1 MGKEQTMTAPA
12 TSSQGPIKPW
22 HTHLQIF
29 RDSMRDSI
37 RSYMTAAESYVAAL
51 DADPA
56 AREAFREAYPDF
68 SSTFWSR
75 MEAIGRH
82 QLDQRLLYGA
92 HPAERNLRRLAYS
105 EQKQALDHGVE
116 VLVDGSEMLIQVDRL
131 TPFQT
136 KMVFGP
142 NGIRDL
148 AAQKAWLESENLE
161 HRRPPAADT
170 GYDIR
175 KGELVIHSPMRLGR
189 TELLQILTRMETRS

>member
-1 MGKEQTMTAPA
+1 MTVPA
-12 TSSQGPIKPW
+12 GPIKPW

-37 RSYMTAAESYVAAL
+37 RSYMTAAESYAAAI
-51 DADPA
+51 DTDPA
-56 AREAFREAYPDF
+56 AKQAFREEFPDF
-68 SSTFWSR
+68 SPTFWAR
-75 MEAIGRH
+75 IEAVGRH

-92 HPAERNLRRLAYS
+92 HPAERHLRRLAYS
-105 EQKQALDHGVE
+105 EQKHALDHGVE
-116 VLVDGSEMLIQVDRL
+116 VLVDGSEMLIHVDRL
-131 TPFQT
+131 TPFQS

-142 NGIRDL
+142 TGIRDL
-148 AAQKAWLESENLE
+148 AAQKAWLESEKLE